1 MSEEENKNVIQ
12 PEVDEVEVE
21 VVDSQEA
28 ATATTKEDE
37 LESYTKGV
45 SKRINKL
52 NERNRLAEEMA
63 NRPDENIRKLP
74 NPTSAEHIEQEKI
87 MAFVNLKDLKANI
100 GGQLRLTLNSSG
112 VYEEKEW
119 QGKKFN
125 TFKYEVLEDG
135 KQLTLD
141 ATDSLKRKLDLIS
154 TGDDFLLSW
163 EQFTTNEG
171 QIRNYWKVEKVS
183 KESANPQFDNV
194 KKSVNEFEQQL
205 QKDKALKQQVN
216 TTNST
221 FTNGARFGMIF
232 NNVVKLYIAND
243 MTWTTDEFVNNF
255 KRVEGWVEACENPS
269 TIPAASKPNEPV
281 QIDDDELPF

>member
-1 MSEEENKNVIQ
+1 
-12 PEVDEVEVE
+12 
-21 VVDSQEA
+21 
-28 ATATTKEDE
+28 
-37 LESYTKGV
+37 
-45 SKRINKL
+45 
-52 NERNRLAEEMA
+52 
-63 NRPDENIRKLP
+63 
-74 NPTSAEHIEQEKI
+74 
-87 MAFVNLKDLKANI
+87 MAFVNLKDLKANV

-125 TFKYEVLEDG
+125 TFKYEVIQDG
-135 KQLTLD
+135 TVSTLD
-141 ATDSLKRKLDLIS
+141 ATDSLKRKLDLIK

-163 EQFTTNEG
+163 EQFTTDEG
-171 QIRNYWKVEKVS
+171 QLRNYWKVEKVS
-183 KESANPQFDNV
+183 KDSANPQFENI
-194 KKSVNEFEQQL
+194 KKSVNEFDEKL
-205 QKDKALKQQVN
+205 KADKAVKEAVQ
-216 TTNST
+216 TTNAT
-221 FTNGARFGMIF
+221 YTNGARFGMIF

>member
-1 MSEEENKNVIQ
+1 
-12 PEVDEVEVE
+12 
-21 VVDSQEA
+21 
-28 ATATTKEDE
+28 
-37 LESYTKGV
+37 
-45 SKRINKL
+45 
-52 NERNRLAEEMA
+52 
-63 NRPDENIRKLP
+63 
-74 NPTSAEHIEQEKI
+74 
-87 MAFVNLKDLKANI
+87 MAFVNLKDLKDKI
-100 GGQLRLTLNSSG
+100 VGQIRLTLNSSG

-135 KQLTLD
+135 KALTLD

-171 QIRNYWKVEKVS
+171 QLRNYWKVEKVS
-183 KESANPQFDNV
+183 KESANPQFENV
-194 KKSVNEFEQQL
+194 KKSVNEFEVQL

-232 NNVVKLYIAND
+232 NNVVKLFIKNGQS
-243 MTWTTDEFVNNF
+243 WTTEEFVNNF
-255 KRVEGWVEACENPS
+255 RRVEGWVEACEQPAS
-269 TIPAASKPNEPV
+269 TPTASKPNEPLSNGLQEPV
-281 QIDDDELPF
+281 QIADDDLPF

>member
-1 MSEEENKNVIQ
+1 
-12 PEVDEVEVE
+12 
-21 VVDSQEA
+21 
-28 ATATTKEDE
+28 
-37 LESYTKGV
+37 
-45 SKRINKL
+45 
-52 NERNRLAEEMA
+52 
-63 NRPDENIRKLP
+63 
-74 NPTSAEHIEQEKI
+74 

-125 TFKYEVLEDG
+125 TFKYEVIQDN
-135 KQLTLD
+135 QVMSLD
-141 ATDSLKRKLDLIS
+141 ATDSLHRKLMAIPQGS
-154 TGDDFLLSW
+154 DFLLSW

-171 QIRNYWKVEKVS
+171 QLRNYWKCEAVE
-183 KESANPQFDNV
+183 KESANPVFENV

-232 NNVVKLYIAND
+232 NNCVRLYIENG
-243 MTWTTDEFVNNF
+243 MKWTTDEFVNNF

>member
-1 MSEEENKNVIQ
+1 
-12 PEVDEVEVE
+12 
-21 VVDSQEA
+21 
-28 ATATTKEDE
+28 
-37 LESYTKGV
+37 
-45 SKRINKL
+45 
-52 NERNRLAEEMA
+52 
-63 NRPDENIRKLP
+63 
-74 NPTSAEHIEQEKI
+74 
-87 MAFVNLKDLKANI
+87 MAFVNLKDLKANV
-100 GGQLRLTLNSSG
+100 GGQLRLTLNSGG

-135 KQLTLD
+135 KALTLD

-171 QIRNYWKVEKVS
+171 QLRNYWKVEKVS

-194 KKSVNEFEQQL
+194 KKSVNEFD
-205 QKDKALKQQVN
+205 QKLKADKAVKEAVQ
-216 TTNST
+216 TTNAT
-221 FTNGARFGMIF
+221 YTNGARFGMIF

-255 KRVEGWVEACENPS
+255 KRVESWVEACEGKPGTPVENNLTKLQEQRIDAKSPS
-269 TIPAASKPNEPV
+269 QPV
-281 QIDDDELPF
+281 QIDEDELPF

>member
-1 MSEEENKNVIQ
+1 VEAIIPSAFQNV
-12 PEVDEVEVE
+12 
-21 VVDSQEA
+21 
-28 ATATTKEDE
+28 KE
-37 LESYTKGV
+37 
-45 SKRINKL
+45 IN
-52 NERNRLAEEMA
+52 N
-63 NRPDENIRKLP
+63 
-74 NPTSAEHIEQEKI
+74 

-100 GGQLRLTLNSSG
+100 GGQLRLTLNSGG

-125 TFKYEVLEDG
+125 TFKYEVIQDG
-135 KQLTLD
+135 TVSTLD

-163 EQFTTNEG
+163 EQFTTDEG

-183 KESANPQFDNV
+183 KDSANPVFENI
-194 KKSVNEFEQQL
+194 KKSVNEFDEKL
-205 QKDKALKQQVN
+205 KADKAVKEAVQ
-216 TTNST
+216 TTNAT
-221 FTNGARFGMIF
+221 YTNGARFGMIF

-269 TIPAASKPNEPV
+269 TIPTASKPNEPV
-281 QIDDDELPF
+281 SQEAVQIDEDELPF

>member
-1 MSEEENKNVIQ
+1 
-12 PEVDEVEVE
+12 
-21 VVDSQEA
+21 
-28 ATATTKEDE
+28 
-37 LESYTKGV
+37 
-45 SKRINKL
+45 
-52 NERNRLAEEMA
+52 
-63 NRPDENIRKLP
+63 
-74 NPTSAEHIEQEKI
+74 

-125 TFKYEVLEDG
+125 TFKYEVIQDG
-135 KQLTLD
+135 TVSTLD

-163 EQFTTNEG
+163 EQFTTDEG
-171 QIRNYWKVEKVS
+171 QLRNYWKVEKVS
-183 KESANPQFDNV
+183 KDSANPQFDNV
-194 KKSVNEFEQQL
+194 KKSVNEFDE
-205 QKDKALKQQVN
+205 KSKADKAVKEAVQ
-216 TTNST
+216 TTNT
-221 FTNGARFGMIF
+221 NYTNGARFGMIF
-232 NNVVKLYIAND
+232 NNVVKLFIENGQS
-243 MTWTTDEFVNNF
+243 WTTDEFVNNF